1 MIKINRIKEIYD
13 VDKALLN
20 KNYLVF
26 IAESIDDRTR
36 FINDLLSKSHDK
48 SNIVK
53 VAIDIDNYSLKIN
66 DSPILIKELTTY
78 LGELLKSKKFDE
90 ILLEAT
96 SLDFSELLY
105 VLNSLDK
112 LAISAPI
119 SAIYI
124 EPDKYSQKNSNIDEN
139 IDFLLSDS
147 HQNFHSLPYFS
158 VNTPENDKS
167 NLVAI
172 LGFENQRL
180 GQALGEDDDGV
191 SYESLQAMI
200 GIPAFK
206 PGWENNSLDI
216 HLNYFKNINTQLTS
230 YPATN
235 PYQLNRDLEEL
246 LVAYKKLVI
255 VSMGTKPA
263 ALAICI
269 FLVNNITKN
278 NRGKR
283 VGTIYDFPQKKKDR
297 SIGIGKTFL
306 YSLSVFAQQ

>member
-13 VDKALLN
+13 VENAVSN

-26 IAESIDDRTR
+26 IAEPIDDRTR
-36 FINDLLSKSHDK
+36 FISDLLLKNLVE

-53 VAIDIDNYSLKIN
+53 VAIDIDNYALKIN
-66 DSPILIKELTTY
+66 NKLVLIKEFTTY
-78 LGELLKSKKFDE
+78 LGALLKTKKFDE
-90 ILLEAT
+90 ILIETT
-96 SLDFSELLY
+96 SIDFSELLY

-112 LAISAPI
+112 LAISTPI

-124 EPDKYSQKNSNIDEN
+124 EPDSYSQKNSNIDEN

-235 PYQLNRDLEEL
+235 PYQLNKDLEEL
-246 LVAYKKLVI
+246 LVAYKKLII

-269 FLVNNITKN
+269 FLVNNVVNN
-278 NRGKR
+278 NRAKR
-283 VGTIYDFPQKKKDR
+283 VGTIYDFPQKKKNR

-306 YSLSVFAQQ
+306 YHLCITNQQ